1 MLVVVVVALTTIL
14 TNHQEELLVLAGLVV
29 AVLVW
34 QGLIQPQHLE
44 QLIPAVAV
52 VVVDLMTQQVQNL
65 EPGVLAVQVS

>member
-1 MLVVVVVALTTIL
+1 MPVVVAAALTTIL
-14 TNHQEELLVLAGLVV
+14 TNHQEELPVLVAPVVV
-29 AVLVW
+29 ALVW

-65 EPGVLAVQVS
+65 EPVVLVVQVS